1 MAKIK
6 KVYQKRFTT
15 VDNTVLNDKS
25 VTWKAKGLFTY
36 LWSKPDNWN
45 YSVKEVSKHAKD
57 GRDSTSDGVQELEK
71 HGYLKRQQINKKG
84 SFGSN
89 VWTLSEIPIFK
100 KKSKNDKPTT
110 PIPDNPLTEK
120 PLTGNPSTDLPMTE
134 KSSTE
139 NPALLNTE
147 LPNTDNTNK
156 RLTKDGM
163 TKDNKGSAQPPHLSA
178 QRKEV
183 IDYLNKKTGKRFKPN
198 ADGNKRVIDPRLKDG
213 YTVDDL
219 KHIID
224 VKYAQWHGKTFNNG
238 QIGDNYLRPETL
250 FRVSKIEGYL
260 NEEIPKRKS
269 KEPTPDWFNQ
279 EEPKPTKNPDP
290 RIQHGYVMPD
300 DSMDPIPK

>member
-1 MAKIK
+1 MPKRKVKNVNRTFNGVWIPKKYWLDENLSIVEVTFMAEIESLDGDNGCYASNNHFAEFFGMTASRVSQIINSLSDRGYLQISYEKNGKQVVSRLIRVVNKLNGGIK
-6 KVYQKRFTT
+6 KTKSPIKKTKGGYLENCEGNNTYRVIQ
-15 VDNTVLNDKS
+15 DNNTDKS
-25 VTWKAKGLFTY
+25 
-36 LWSKPDNWN
+36 
-45 YSVKEVSKHAKD
+45 
-57 GRDSTSDGVQELEK
+57 
-71 HGYLKRQQINKKG
+71 
-84 SFGSN
+84 
-89 VWTLSEIPIFK
+89 
-100 KKSKNDKPTT
+100 
-110 PIPDNPLTEK
+110 
-120 PLTGNPSTDLPMTE
+120 
-134 KSSTE
+134 
-139 NPALLNTE
+139 
-147 LPNTDNTNK
+147 
-156 RLTKDGM
+156 
-163 TKDNKGSAQPPHLSA
+163 NKGSAQPPHLSA

-224 VKYAQWHGKTFNNG
+224 VKYAQWHGKTFSNG
-238 QIGDNYLRPETL
+238 QLGDNYLRPETL

-279 EEPKPTKNPDP
+279 EEPKPAKNPDP

>member
-1 MAKIK
+1 MPKRKIRNTNRAFNGIWIPAKYWLDEDLTI
-6 KVYQKRFTT
+6 VEADFIAEIESLDG
-15 VDNTVLNDKS
+15 DNGCYASN
-25 VTWKAKGLFTY
+25 
-36 LWSKPDNWN
+36 N
-45 YSVKEVSKHAKD
+45 YFADFFGITAGRVSQIINSLKD
-57 GRDSTSDGVQELEK
+57 R
-71 HGYLKRQQINKKG
+71 GYLTISYNKKG
-84 SFGSN
+84 KQVVSRVIRVVNKLNEG
-89 VWTLSEIPIFK
+89 
-100 KKSKNDKPTT
+100 SKNIKD
-110 PIPDNPLTEK
+110 PIKKTKEGYLENAEENNTSRIIQDN
-120 PLTGNPSTDLPMTE
+120 
-134 KSSTE
+134 
-139 NPALLNTE
+139 
-147 LPNTDNTNK
+147 NTDK
-156 RLTKDGM
+156 S
-163 TKDNKGSAQPPHLSA
+163 NKGSAQPPHLSA

-224 VKYAQWHGKTFNNG
+224 VKYAQWHGKTFSNG
-238 QIGDNYLRPETL
+238 QLGDNYLRPETL

-279 EEPKPTKNPDP
+279 EEPKPAKNPDP

>member
-1 MAKIK
+1 MPKRKIRNTNRAFNGIWIPAKYWLDEDLTI
-6 KVYQKRFTT
+6 VEADFIAEIESLDG
-15 VDNTVLNDKS
+15 DNGCYASN
-25 VTWKAKGLFTY
+25 
-36 LWSKPDNWN
+36 N
-45 YSVKEVSKHAKD
+45 YFADFFGITAGRVSQIINSLKD
-57 GRDSTSDGVQELEK
+57 R
-71 HGYLKRQQINKKG
+71 GYLTISYNKKG
-84 SFGSN
+84 KQVVSRVIRVVNKLNEG
-89 VWTLSEIPIFK
+89 
-100 KKSKNDKPTT
+100 SKNIKD
-110 PIPDNPLTEK
+110 PIKKTKEGYLENAEENNTSRIIQDN
-120 PLTGNPSTDLPMTE
+120 
-134 KSSTE
+134 
-139 NPALLNTE
+139 
-147 LPNTDNTNK
+147 NTDK
-156 RLTKDGM
+156 S
-163 TKDNKGSAQPPHLSA
+163 NKGSAQPPHLSA

-224 VKYAQWHGKTFNNG
+224 VKYAQWHGKTFSNG
-238 QIGDNYLRPETL
+238 QLGDNYLRPETL

-260 NEEIPKRKS
+260 NEEMPKRKS

>member
-1 MAKIK
+1 MSKLLLDERPLQVQASLAKVLGSLDQAVILQQLHYWLQRSNLVRENHRWVYNSMAEWNKQFPWMTRK
-6 KVYQKRFTT
+6 TLSNKFEK
-15 VDNTVLNDKS
+15 LEK
-25 VTWKAKGLFTY
+25 KGL
-36 LWSKPDNWN
+36 
-45 YSVKEVSKHAKD
+45 A
-57 GRDSTSDGVQELEK
+57 
-71 HGYLKRQQINKKG
+71 I
-84 SFGSN
+84 
-89 VWTLSEIPIFK
+89 
-100 KKSKNDKPTT
+100 
-110 PIPDNPLTEK
+110 
-120 PLTGNPSTDLPMTE
+120 TGNYNKVAFDKTKWYRIDYDAFSRLEQRMSKTYPTNE
-134 KSSTE
+134 Q
-139 NPALLNTE
+139 E
-147 LPNTDNTNK
+147 LPNG
-156 RLTKDGM
+156 DGKNYPM
-163 TKDNKGSAQPPHLSA
+163 EEEKSTQPIPLDYTETTQEITTKDNKGQAQPLLSA

-260 NEEIPKRKS
+260 NEEVPKHNA
-269 KEPTPDWFNQ
+269 KEPTPYWLNQ
-279 EEPKPTKNPDP
+279 EKPKPDKNIDP

>member
-1 MAKIK
+1 MPKRKVKNVNRAFNGVWIPKKYWLDENLSIVEVTFMAEIESLDG
-6 KVYQKRFTT
+6 
-15 VDNTVLNDKS
+15 DNGCYASNNHFAEFFGMTAS
-25 VTWKAKGLFTY
+25 R
-36 LWSKPDNWN
+36 
-45 YSVKEVSKHAKD
+45 VSQIIN
-57 GRDSTSDGVQELEK
+57 SLSDR
-71 HGYLKRQQINKKG
+71 GYLKISYEKNGKQVVSRLIRVVNKLNGGIKKTKSPIKKTKG
-84 SFGSN
+84 GYLEN
-89 VWTLSEIPIFK
+89 CEG
-100 KKSKNDKPTT
+100 NNT
-110 PIPDNPLTEK
+110 PRVIQDN
-120 PLTGNPSTDLPMTE
+120 
-134 KSSTE
+134 
-139 NPALLNTE
+139 
-147 LPNTDNTNK
+147 NTDK
-156 RLTKDGM
+156 S
-163 TKDNKGSAQPPHLSA
+163 NKGSAQPPHLSA

-224 VKYAQWHGKTFNNG
+224 VKYDQWHGNTFSNG
-238 QIGDNYLRPETL
+238 QLGDNYLRPETL

-260 NEEIPKRKS
+260 NEEMPKHKS

>member
-1 MAKIK
+1 MPKRKVKNVNRAFNGVWIPKKYWLDENLSIVEVTFMAEIESLDGDNGCYASNNHFAEFFGMTASRVSQIINSLSDRGYLQISYEKNGKQVVSRLIRVVNKLNGGIK
-6 KVYQKRFTT
+6 KTKSPIKKTKGGYLENCEGNNTYRVIQ
-15 VDNTVLNDKS
+15 DNNTDKS
-25 VTWKAKGLFTY
+25 
-36 LWSKPDNWN
+36 
-45 YSVKEVSKHAKD
+45 
-57 GRDSTSDGVQELEK
+57 
-71 HGYLKRQQINKKG
+71 
-84 SFGSN
+84 
-89 VWTLSEIPIFK
+89 
-100 KKSKNDKPTT
+100 
-110 PIPDNPLTEK
+110 
-120 PLTGNPSTDLPMTE
+120 
-134 KSSTE
+134 
-139 NPALLNTE
+139 
-147 LPNTDNTNK
+147 
-156 RLTKDGM
+156 
-163 TKDNKGSAQPPHLSA
+163 NKGSAQPPHLSA

-224 VKYAQWHGKTFNNG
+224 VKYAQWHGKTFSNG
-238 QIGDNYLRPETL
+238 QLGDNYLRPETL

-279 EEPKPTKNPDP
+279 EEPKPDKNPDP

>member
-1 MAKIK
+1 MPKRKVKNVNRTFNGVWIPKKYWLDENLSIVEVTFMAEIESLDGDNGCYASNNHFAEFFGMTASRVSQIINSLSDRGYLQISYEKNGKRVVSRLIRVVNKLNGGIK
-6 KVYQKRFTT
+6 KTKSPIKKTKGGYLENCEGNNTYRVIQ
-15 VDNTVLNDKS
+15 DNNTDKS
-25 VTWKAKGLFTY
+25 
-36 LWSKPDNWN
+36 
-45 YSVKEVSKHAKD
+45 
-57 GRDSTSDGVQELEK
+57 
-71 HGYLKRQQINKKG
+71 
-84 SFGSN
+84 
-89 VWTLSEIPIFK
+89 
-100 KKSKNDKPTT
+100 
-110 PIPDNPLTEK
+110 
-120 PLTGNPSTDLPMTE
+120 
-134 KSSTE
+134 
-139 NPALLNTE
+139 
-147 LPNTDNTNK
+147 
-156 RLTKDGM
+156 
-163 TKDNKGSAQPPHLSA
+163 NKGSAQPPHLSA

-224 VKYAQWHGKTFNNG
+224 VKYAQWHGITFQNG
-238 QIGDNYLRPETL
+238 QPGDNYLRPETL

-279 EEPKPTKNPDP
+279 EEPKPAKNPDP